1 MILTRFADYVV
12 CCQNNQVAER
22 PGTEERGMRTPDRP
36 GAATKRP
43 IGPVQLVWRG
53 LPLHPHERVAQLHKQ
68 PLRAL
73 SVNIRIGSIQVAEGV
88 LQTVRSSF
96 KHEPLMSIR
105 GAVSDRDGKP
115 YLEGHVE
122 SRHAIRE
129 LDPAEIVKRVV
140 AGLDQF
146 KNAVEAS
153 SMAWN
158 LERRS
163 RAQAE
168 GAEASDECQE
178 EVLIASIVR
187 DVQEGVVRGIGLRYR
202 SDPWP
207 RRAFRL

>member
-1 MILTRFADYVV
+1 
-12 CCQNNQVAER
+12 
-22 PGTEERGMRTPDRP
+22 
-36 GAATKRP
+36 
-43 IGPVQLVWRG
+43 
-53 LPLHPHERVAQLHKQ
+53 
-68 PLRAL
+68 
-73 SVNIRIGSIQVAEGV
+73 VNIRIGSIQVAEGV

-140 AGLDQF
+140 ADLDQF